1 MFNEISNMSI
11 NIRALRI
18 NNIFKNKKKKKK
30 KNKNNIFKIKKK
42 KKKKKN

>member
-30 KNKNNIFKIKKK
+30 NKNNIFKIKKK